1 MVSDDRW
8 AKAVS
13 VGQLVDV
20 QPVPLPKD
28 LQELVD
34 LMADDVWWL
43 ARRLYLWLASPSRRL
58 PTGVRLAQLA
68 GADLA
73 EYENDADECLSAFA
87 AQAEDRGARFGFL
100 RTAAY
105 GGWRARTGGDT
116 RTGPA
121 RVEQFMEALG
131 NPADDHWGP
140 GGEYRAR
147 LPVEPA
153 EVADRTRLRL
163 LLLSRPWELSTD
175 TAQWLVRA
183 GIRYAR
189 A

>member
-1 MVSDDRW
+1 
-8 AKAVS
+8 
-13 VGQLVDV
+13 
-20 QPVPLPKD
+20 
-28 LQELVD
+28 
-34 LMADDVWWL
+34 MADDVWWL

-58 PTGVRLAQLA
+58 PTGVTLAQLA

-100 RTAAY
+100 RTAAH
-105 GGWRARTGGDT
+105 GGLACSHWWGHPHW
-116 RTGPA
+116 PA

-147 LPVEPA
+147 LPAEPA
-153 EVADRTRLRL
+153 EVADRTRLRR

>member
-1 MVSDDRW
+1 ML
-8 AKAVS
+8 AL
-13 VGQLVDV
+13 VGT
-20 QPVPLPKD
+20 P
-28 LQELVD
+28 
-34 LMADDVWWL
+34 A
-43 ARRLYLWLASPSRRL
+43 
-58 PTGVRLAQLA
+58 LA
-68 GADLA
+68 G
-73 EYENDADECLSAFA
+73 
-87 AQAEDRGARFGFL
+87 
-100 RTAAY
+100 
-105 GGWRARTGGDT
+105 
-116 RTGPA
+116 

-147 LPVEPA
+147 LPAEPA
-153 EVADRTRLRL
+153 EVADRTRLRR